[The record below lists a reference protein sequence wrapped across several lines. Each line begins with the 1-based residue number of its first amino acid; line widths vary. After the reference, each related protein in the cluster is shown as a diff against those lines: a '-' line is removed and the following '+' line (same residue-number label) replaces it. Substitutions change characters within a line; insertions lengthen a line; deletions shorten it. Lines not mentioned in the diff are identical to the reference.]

1 MLVPTCQREVACHIW
16 LLNSG
21 RRGAGLLATVGLVTS
36 LSLSVCTTC
45 LTYCVFLPIQAGRG
59 PEG

>member
-36 LSLSVCTTC
+36 LSL
-45 LTYCVFLPIQAGRG
+45 CVHDLSDLLCVSAHTGRQR
-59 PEG
+59 P